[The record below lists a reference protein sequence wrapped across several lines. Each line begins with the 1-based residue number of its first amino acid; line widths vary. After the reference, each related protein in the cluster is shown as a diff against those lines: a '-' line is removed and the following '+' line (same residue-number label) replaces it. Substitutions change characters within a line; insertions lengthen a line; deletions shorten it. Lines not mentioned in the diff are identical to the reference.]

1 MIYELLA
8 HGREN
13 ARTGRELA
21 TLCDCDIR
29 QITAHIERERRAGY
43 PICAA
48 MGENP
53 GYFLPADEK
62 ELEEYCELLKGR
74 AIELFKTRQAL
85 IQALKQIR
93 DAPQD
98 PAQAS

>member
-8 HGREN
+8 HGKEN

-21 TLCDCDIR
+21 ILCDCDIR
-29 QITAHIERERRAGY
+29 HITAQIERERRAGH

-48 MGENP
+48 TGDKP
-53 GYFLPADEK
+53 GYFLPAAEQ
-62 ELEEYCELLKGR
+62 ELEDYCDLLKGR

-85 IQALKQIR
+85 IKVLKQIR
-93 DAPQD
+93 DAPQKAD
-98 PAQAS
+98 